1 MAVDV
6 AARTEEVISDTGT
19 QAGSPRSAATRERIL
34 DVAERLFA
42 EHGVFA
48 VSNRQVSEAA
58 GQGNNAAVGYHFG
71 TKTDL
76 IRAIVN
82 KHALPIEQKRK
93 ELLAEV
99 EGSTDVRDW
108 VTCLVR
114 ASADHYSELSGP
126 SWYSRFTVQVL
137 ADPTL
142 RAVAYE
148 DVSSSPVLQKILVS
162 LAECLPDIPDDVR
175 HTRGEMARQL
185 MVHMGAERER
195 LLASENFAE
204 ASSWENFSTDL
215 VDAIVGLWCAPVTR

>member
-1 MAVDV
+1 M
-6 AARTEEVISDTGT
+6 AARTEDAISDSGT
-19 QAGSPRSAATRERIL
+19 PSGSPRSVVTRERIL

-42 EHGVFA
+42 EHGIFA

-71 TKTDL
+71 KKTDL
-76 IRAIVN
+76 VRAIVN
-82 KHALPIEQKRK
+82 KHAVPIERRRK
-93 ELLAEV
+93 ELLDEV
-99 EGSTDVRDW
+99 EGSSDVRDW
-108 VTCLVR
+108 VMCLVR

-126 SWYSRFTVQVL
+126 TWYSRFTVQVL

-148 DVSSSPVLQKILVS
+148 DVSSSQVLQKILVS
-162 LAECLPDIPDDVR
+162 LAECLPDMPDDVR
-175 HTRGEMARQL
+175 RARGEMARQL

-195 LLASENFAE
+195 LLASENAAE

-215 VDAIVGLWCAPVTR
+215 VDAIVGLWTAPVTR

>member
-1 MAVDV
+1 MTTRTDDV
-6 AARTEEVISDTGT
+6 TNDSGISV
-19 QAGSPRSAATRERIL
+19 GSPRSVATRERIL
-34 DVAERLFA
+34 EVAERLFA
-42 EHGVFA
+42 EHGIFA

-76 IRAIVN
+76 VRAIVN
-82 KHALPIEQKRK
+82 KHAVPIEQKRK

-126 SWYSRFTVQVL
+126 TWHSRFTVQVL

-148 DVSSSPVLQKILVS
+148 DVSSSPALQTTLVS
-162 LAECLPDIPDDVR
+162 LAEFLPDMPDELR
-175 HTRGEMARQL
+175 RARGEMARQL
-185 MVHMGAERER
+185 IVHMGAERER
-195 LLASENFAE
+195 LLAGEDAAE

-215 VDAIVGLWCAPVTR
+215 VDAIVGLLCAPVTR